1 MCVPIGNSVPQSLKM
16 SFVWEKCGYWEKL
29 RIFPNFKFFDIDRFV
44 ELKETSCTNF
54 VKKY

>member
-16 SFVWEKCGYWEKL
+16 SFVREKCGYWEKL